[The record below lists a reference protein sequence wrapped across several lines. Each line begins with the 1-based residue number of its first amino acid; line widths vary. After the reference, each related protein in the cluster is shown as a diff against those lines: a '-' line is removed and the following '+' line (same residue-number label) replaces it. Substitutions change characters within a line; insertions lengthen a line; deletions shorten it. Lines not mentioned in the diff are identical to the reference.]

1 MAAKRSLA
9 ARCKRLGRA
18 LAWPRLGKVLN
29 TGTTNLGGGDAIQP
43 ITPTPPVTDDW
54 FKEER

>member
-9 ARCKRLGRA
+9 TRCKRLGRA
-18 LAWPRLGKVLN
+18 LNLGTTNL
-29 TGTTNLGGGDAIQP
+29 GTTNLGGGDAIQP